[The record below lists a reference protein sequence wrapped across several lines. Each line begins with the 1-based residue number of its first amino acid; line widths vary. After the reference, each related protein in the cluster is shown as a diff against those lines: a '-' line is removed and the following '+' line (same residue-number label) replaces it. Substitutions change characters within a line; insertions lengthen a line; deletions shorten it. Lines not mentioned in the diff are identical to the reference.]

1 MKKTLLFLFAIAIG
15 LFTYAQVNYKVQPGV
30 KIAKI
35 PDVKVMTKAEHVAV
49 KAPVITSSIN
59 DPATDSYLKGTDI
72 VTIIPIGNAANAYGY
87 GYNNGAATFVWAD
100 QNLNTVTNMHRQL
113 GEPPPFYSGNLC
125 YDISFDGG
133 LTWINNIQ
141 VYESNISGGQ
151 YNIDAARYPQGAI
164 YNPAGNTDPNNAYF
178 AYFAAN
184 LDATNG
190 DTWGGYSYG
199 VGNIGDPEDTTK
211 HLLSSDL
218 DNGFYQG
225 IPTAFTITHQGDAW
239 MADASLLDSYTSYLG
254 DIIFMHG
261 IFNPAEGDYDYE
273 RFLTPADCDY
283 ARYLKIAFSP
293 DGQIGYIYWNNFD
306 GSIPYLD
313 DWSYPLLLKTT
324 DGGQTWD
331 DELISVE
338 ICREY
343 GLDGVKNW
351 LSDEI
356 LDELFG
362 AGQWDRE
369 ELLYSTPWFNS
380 DIAVDAFGNP
390 HLLCTVFL
398 CADNPGYIII
408 TPETFAVF
416 DIYTVYGDDTWYAQH
431 LGTLK
436 TYQGNFEPDD
446 FDEFNRV
453 QVATTWDHTKLFV
466 TWLDT
471 QLEGVTDNNQPDVF
485 ARGFDLLTNKITG
498 DDEGADLPNNVT
510 AFSTGMWQAYF
521 QATSQYV
528 LEDDAVYT
536 IPIVY
541 EDMNPLN
548 VAEPVQF
555 MYIQDFSYTEADF
568 IYDVPNPDFP
578 VGIEPVENN
587 LTFVSQ
593 NYPNPFSGTSVITVK
608 LEKATDLSL
617 EVFNLTG
624 QKVYEINNG
633 KVGAGSHILTI
644 DASNLSSGVYF
655 YTVFAG
661 ENSVTKK
668 MIVN

>member
-1 MKKTLLFLFAIAIG
+1 MKKTLLLLFAIAIG
-15 LFTYAQVNYKVQPGV
+15 LFTYAQVNYKVQPVV
-30 KIAKI
+30 KVAKI
-35 PDVKVMTKAEHVAV
+35 PDVKIMTKAEHVAV

-59 DPATDSYLKGTDI
+59 DPVTDSYLKGTDV

-100 QNLNTVTNMHRQL
+100 QNLNTVINTHRMTVS
-113 GEPPPFYSGNLC
+113 PNSGNLAI
-125 YDISFDGG
+125 DVSFDGG
-133 LTWINNIQ
+133 QNWEINR
-141 VYESNISGGQ
+141 EM
-151 YNIDAARYPQGAI
+151 YNVTIEEYRARYPQGAI
-164 YNPAGNTDPNNAYF
+164 YNPQGNTDPNNAYA
-178 AYFAAN
+178 AYFAAS
-184 LDATNG
+184 LDGSNG
-190 DTWGGYSYG
+190 VDWGSYTYG
-199 VGNIGDPEDTTK
+199 TASLGDPLDTIVHYLT
-211 HLLSSDL
+211 SDL

-225 IPTAFTITHQGDAW
+225 IPTAFTITQQGDAW
-239 MADASLLDSYTSYLG
+239 MADASLLDSYTEYLG

-261 IFNPAEGDYDYE
+261 IFDPVEGDYDYE
-273 RFLTPADCDY
+273 RFLVSADCDY
-283 ARYLKIAFSP
+283 ARYLKMAFSP
-293 DGQIGYIYWNNFD
+293 DGQIGYIFWNNFD

-324 DGGQTWD
+324 DGGLTWD

-338 ICREY
+338 ICGEY
-343 GLDGVKNW
+343 GLDGIKNW
-351 LSDEI
+351 LSDEM

-362 AGQWDRE
+362 AGQWDRD

-398 CADNPGYIII
+398 CADDPGYIIVE
-408 TPETFAVF
+408 PETFAVF

-446 FDEFNRV
+446 FDEYNRV

-471 QLEGVTDNNQPDVF
+471 DLEGVTDNNQPDIY
-485 ARGFDLLTNKITG
+485 ARGFDLISNCLTG
-498 DDEGADLPNNVT
+498 DDVGADLPNNVT
-510 AFSTGMWQAYF
+510 IFSTGMWQAYF
-521 QATSQYV
+521 QATSQYA

-541 EDMNPLN
+541 EDMDPLN
-548 VAEPVQF
+548 VADPVQF
-555 MYIQDFSYTEADF
+555 MYIQNFSYTEADF
-568 IYDVPNPDFP
+568 IWDVPNPDFP
-578 VGIEPVENN
+578 VGIEPFENN

-593 NYPNPFSGTSVITVK
+593 NYPNPFSSTSVITVK
-608 LEKATDLSL
+608 LEKATDLGL

-624 QKVYEINNG
+624 QKVFEINNG
-633 KVGAGSHILTI
+633 KVGAGSHTLTI
-644 DASNLSSGVYF
+644 NASNLSSGVYF

>member
-1 MKKTLLFLFAIAIG
+1 MKKTLLLLFAIAIG
-15 LFTYAQVNYKVQPGV
+15 LFTYAQVNYKVQTGV
-30 KIAKI
+30 KVAKI
-35 PDVKVMTKAEHVAV
+35 PDPGIMTKAEHVAV

-59 DPATDSYLKGTDI
+59 DPVTDSYLKGTDI

-87 GYNNGAATFVWAD
+87 GYNNGSATFVWAD
-100 QNLNTVTNMHRQL
+100 QNINSVTNMHRQL
-113 GEPPPFYSGNLC
+113 ATPPPFYSGNLC
-125 YDISFDGG
+125 YDISTDGG
-133 LTWINNIQ
+133 LTWTNDIQ

-151 YNIDAARYPQGAI
+151 YNVDAARYPQGAI
-164 YNPAGNTDPNNAYF
+164 YNPPGNTDPNNAYF

-184 LDATNG
+184 LDGSNG
-190 DTWGGYSYG
+190 GSWGGYSYG

-225 IPTAFTITHQGDAW
+225 IPTAFTITQQGEAW
-239 MADASLLDSYTSYLG
+239 MADASLLDSYTEYLG

-261 IFNPAEGDYDYE
+261 IFDPEEGDYEYE
-273 RFLTPADCDY
+273 EFLVPAECDY
-283 ARYLKIAFSP
+283 ARYLKMSFSP
-293 DGQIGYIYWNNFD
+293 DGQIGYVYWNNYD

-324 DGGQTWD
+324 DGGQTWA
-331 DELISVE
+331 DELISIE
-338 ICREY
+338 ICGEY
-343 GLDGVKNW
+343 GLDGVKYW

-362 AGQWDRE
+362 PGQWDRD
-369 ELLYSTPWFNS
+369 ELLYTTPWFNS

-390 HLLCTVFL
+390 HIICTVFL
-398 CADNPGYIII
+398 CADDPGYIII

-436 TYQGNFEPDD
+436 TYEGNFEPD
-446 FDEFNRV
+446 FLEFNRV
-453 QVATTWDHTKLFV
+453 QVATTWDHTKLFF

-471 QLEGVTDNNQPDVF
+471 NLEGITDNNQPDVY
-485 ARGFDLLTNKITG
+485 ARGFDLLSNCLSG
-498 DDEGADLPNNVT
+498 DDIGADLPNNVT

-521 QATSQYV
+521 QATSQYA

-541 EDMNPLN
+541 EDLNPLN

-568 IYDVPNPDFP
+568 IWDVPNPDFP

-593 NYPNPFSGTSVITVK
+593 NFPNPFNNTSVVTVK

-633 KVGAGSHILTI
+633 KVGAGSHTLTI